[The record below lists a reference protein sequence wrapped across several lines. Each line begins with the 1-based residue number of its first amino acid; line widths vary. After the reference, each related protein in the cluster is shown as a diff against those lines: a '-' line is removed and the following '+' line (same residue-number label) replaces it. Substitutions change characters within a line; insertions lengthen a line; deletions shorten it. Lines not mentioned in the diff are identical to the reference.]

1 MLWPSATF
9 RRSANRSA
17 PRARKRRTPPRR
29 RSGASPTGV
38 SGERACFLSIVAWS
52 GRSGPLWA
60 VWGSQ
65 DWQAGSPAHNSESL
79 DNTVAVARPLSNVKR
94 AGLCRGPERPSVW
107 EWAFRGW
114 QRRKIGIGSRLIPIS
129 HRKEVIGAVIGVAVL
144 DSVLE
149 IFGERDRIIGVPA
162 VQAIPASRAL
172 RTYDE
177 RRPIVEMRERDSAI
191 AAPEVPCAV
200 EVILRPG
207 ARDDGLA
214 LVVHEHHFIAFAHP
228 VILILQNAQ
237 GHSHQV
243 PASARFGKDVVVLA
257 VEILQLVGVAI
268 GPPIVGGGL
277 VRRSLAVLRVE
288 VQHFVRERGH

>member
-1 MLWPSATF
+1 MSSGLGCAG
-9 RRSANRSA
+9 
-17 PRARKRRTPPRR
+17 ARNGLQ
-29 RSGASPTGV
+29 SGNAALR
-38 SGERACFLSIVAWS
+38 ER
-52 GRSGPLWA
+52 
-60 VWGSQ
+60 
-65 DWQAGSPAHNSESL
+65 
-79 DNTVAVARPLSNVKR
+79 
-94 AGLCRGPERPSVW
+94 
-107 EWAFRGW
+107 
-114 QRRKIGIGSRLIPIS
+114 QRREIGIGSRLIPIS
-129 HRKEVIGAVIGVAVL
+129 HRKVVIGAVIGVAVL

-177 RRPIVEMRERDSAI
+177 RRPIVEMRERDGAL
-191 AAPEVPCAV
+191 AAPGVPCAV

-243 PASARFGKDVVVLA
+243 PASARFGKDVVVLDR
-257 VEILQLVGVAI
+257 
-268 GPPIVGGGL
+268 PP
-277 VRRSLAVLRVE
+277 SLLTSATDLWSRWT
-288 VQHFVRERGH
+288 

>member
-9 RRSANRSA
+9 RRSVNRSA
-17 PRARKRRTPPRR
+17 PRARKGRTPPRR

-65 DWQAGSPAHNSESL
+65 DWRAGSPAPNSESL

-107 EWAFRGW
+107 ECGFPRVAAAENRYRVPPDTNKPPITSFRW
-114 QRRKIGIGSRLIPIS
+114 LIGIGSRLIPIS

-177 RRPIVEMRERDSAI
+177 RRPIVEMRERDGAI

-243 PASARFGKDVVVLA
+243 PASARFGK
-257 VEILQLVGVAI
+257 
-268 GPPIVGGGL
+268 
-277 VRRSLAVLRVE
+277 
-288 VQHFVRERGH
+288 